1 MGVFSAVAMVLSVLD
16 VERGGGGGGIVS
28 RRCCTATTKVRDNVA
43 LIVIDKAPF
52 RR

>member
-1 MGVFSAVAMVLSVLD
+1 MGIFSAVAMALSMLA
-16 VERGGGGGGIVS
+16 VELGGGGGIVS
-28 RRCCTATTKVRDNVA
+28 RRCCTATTKVRDDVA